1 MPLSKCP
8 RCSRMFNKQTEMVCP
23 LCQPDE
29 DADYES
35 VRQALAEHPNL
46 TAQELTELTG
56 VELSCILRLLGAGR
70 IASLADL
77 ENKAVCGRCGAPA
90 ISLSKRL
97 CKACLE
103 ELNAE
108 VAKAQASIK
117 LERKKEIKLGKGMNF
132 RKWSEGE

>member
-8 RCSRMFNKQTEMVCP
+8 RCSRMFNKQSTLVCP

-29 DADYES
+29 DADYET

-56 VELSCILRLLGAGR
+56 VELPCILRLLEAGR
-70 IASLADL
+70 ITSLLDL
-77 ENKAVCGRCGAPA
+77 EKKAVCGRCGAPA

-117 LERKKEIKLGKGMNF
+117 LDRKKRIKIGKGMSI
-132 RKWSEGE
+132 RKWGEDE